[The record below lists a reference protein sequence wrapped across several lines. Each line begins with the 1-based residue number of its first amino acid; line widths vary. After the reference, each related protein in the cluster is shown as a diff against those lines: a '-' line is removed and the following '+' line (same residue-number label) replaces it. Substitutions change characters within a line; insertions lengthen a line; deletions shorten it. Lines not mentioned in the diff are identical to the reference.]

1 MMNIGCKA
9 PLDLKTFSQKS
20 LIVVTFIAVMYMTSS
35 SCASPSDPSSSTS
48 WFSQFWQPLAMLHVT
63 ELAIAR
69 APSTGIFS
77 NLTFAMRYLHKAD
90 RCRVLLHKDG
100 LQQSVFDFPPIVS
113 RLQGVTLP
121 VLDLKIRPKRRQT
134 KSSDGT
140 KDAKFTPLIADLL
153 LHFLWNWISFASFNF
168 SLSQF

>member
-9 PLDLKTFSQKS
+9 PLDLKTFSQQS
-20 LIVVTFIAVMYMTSS
+20 LIVVTFIAVMFIAVTFIAVTFIIVTFIAVMYMTSS

-69 APSTGIFS
+69 APSTGTFS
-77 NLTFAMRYLHKAD
+77 NLTFAMRYLHKED

-121 VLDLKIRPKRRQT
+121 VLDLKIRP
-134 KSSDGT
+134 
-140 KDAKFTPLIADLL
+140 I
-153 LHFLWNWISFASFNF
+153 
-168 SLSQF
+168 